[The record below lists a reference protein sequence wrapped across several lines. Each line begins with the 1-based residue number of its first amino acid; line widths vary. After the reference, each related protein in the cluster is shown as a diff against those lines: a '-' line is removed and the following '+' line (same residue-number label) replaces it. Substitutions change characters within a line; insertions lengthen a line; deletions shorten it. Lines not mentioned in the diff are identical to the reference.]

1 MTVVVESKEEVI
13 KVQVA
18 PKGVRPD
25 PIVAKTNDTICW
37 MWPKG
42 ISSSITQQKYDKEE
56 DEEVIFS
63 TRYYFAMLKISWN
76 GFLSKGL
83 LFSLKKIEAMM

>member
-13 KVQVA
+13 KVQVS

-76 GFLSKGL
+76 GFLSKCL

>member
-13 KVQVA
+13 KVQVS

-56 DEEVIFS
+56 DEEAIFS
-63 TRYYFAMLKISWN
+63 TRYYFLCSRYHGMD
-76 GFLSKGL
+76 F
-83 LFSLKKIEAMM
+83 

>member
-1 MTVVVESKEEVI
+1 MTVVVESKEEMV
-13 KVQVA
+13 KVQVS

-63 TRYYFAMLKISWN
+63 TRYYDYFAVLKISWN
-76 GFLSKGL
+76 GF
-83 LFSLKKIEAMM
+83 FS

>member
-1 MTVVVESKEEVI
+1 MTVVVEEEVI
-13 KVQVA
+13 KVQVS

-42 ISSSITQQKYDKEE
+42 ISSSITQQKCDKEE

>member
-1 MTVVVESKEEVI
+1 MTVVVESKEEVV
-13 KVQVA
+13 KVQVS

-63 TRYYFAMLKISWN
+63 TRYYDYFAVFKISWN
-76 GFLSKGL
+76 GF
-83 LFSLKKIEAMM
+83 FS

>member
-13 KVQVA
+13 KVQVS

-63 TRYYFAMLKISWN
+63 TRYYFAMLKIS
-76 GFLSKGL
+76 
-83 LFSLKKIEAMM
+83 

>member
-1 MTVVVESKEEVI
+1 MTVVVESKEEVV
-13 KVQVA
+13 KVQVS

-63 TRYYFAMLKISWN
+63 TRYYDYFAVLKISWN
-76 GFLSKGL
+76 EF
-83 LFSLKKIEAMM
+83 FS

>member
-13 KVQVA
+13 KVQVS

-42 ISSSITQQKYDKEE
+42 ISSSITQQKCDKEE

>member
-1 MTVVVESKEEVI
+1 MTVVVESKEEVV
-13 KVQVA
+13 KVQVS

-63 TRYYFAMLKISWN
+63 TRYYDYFAVLKISWN
-76 GFLSKGL
+76 GF
-83 LFSLKKIEAMM
+83 FS

>member
-13 KVQVA
+13 KVQVS

-76 GFLSKGL
+76 GFLSKVL

>member
-1 MTVVVESKEEVI
+1 MGEPFLMTVVVESKEEVI
-13 KVQVA
+13 KVQVS

-63 TRYYFAMLKISWN
+63 TRYYFAMLKIS
-76 GFLSKGL
+76 
-83 LFSLKKIEAMM
+83 